1 MDSQIYLCCLNG
13 FMPQKVSYIYEWY
26 PSFKH
31 VNCFAMTETVWGII
45 FFLKVIRIITFCQNE
60 CISTPGRDRYCS
72 VLFRNNSMTESE
84 KEAGESSEKVRRRV
98 GEGSDIIRGYEL
110 SDTQKKIVN
119 LLLYERQLSAAKIAE
134 QLGMGSRSIEKNI
147 KKLKELGI
155 LIRHGSPKNG
165 YWEVIDCG
173 KKNNEDT
180 E

>member
-1 MDSQIYLCCLNG
+1 
-13 FMPQKVSYIYEWY
+13 
-26 PSFKH
+26 
-31 VNCFAMTETVWGII
+31 MTE
-45 FFLKVIRIITFCQNE
+45 L
-60 CISTPGRDRYCS
+60 
-72 VLFRNNSMTESE
+72 E
-84 KEAGESSEKVRRRV
+84 KEAGESSEKSRRRV

-119 LLLYERQLSAAKIAE
+119 LLLCDRQLSAAKIAE

-165 YWEVIDCG
+165 YWEVTDCG
-173 KKNNEDT
+173 EKNNEDT